1 MEENMK
7 LVLPTKIIK
16 ASKSMPQ
23 GNYVEATVGGLDGT
37 PIPVLVD
44 PDQRICIPKR
54 DVQKS

>member
-1 MEENMK
+1 MK